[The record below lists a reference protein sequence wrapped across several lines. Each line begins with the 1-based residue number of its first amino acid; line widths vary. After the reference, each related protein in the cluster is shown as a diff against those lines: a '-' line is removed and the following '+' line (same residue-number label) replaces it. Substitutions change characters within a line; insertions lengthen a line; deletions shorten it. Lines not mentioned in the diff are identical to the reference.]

1 MKNRGGKS
9 RYTIPFMNGGK
20 RTAYFLFRFLVF
32 LLTLMALHFKETM
45 LCTAEGGKKWW
56 GNGVKDNNCCAY
68 TRSQNLKT
76 DQKSKNIKLA
86 LNGPRR
92 MTLQGI
98 YSARSWIALILGPS
112 HKLII

>member
-1 MKNRGGKS
+1 M
-9 RYTIPFMNGGK
+9 
-20 RTAYFLFRFLVF
+20 
-32 LLTLMALHFKETM
+32 TLMALHFKETM
-45 LCTAEGGKKWW
+45 LRAPLKEVKSGGEMVLRIITA
-56 GNGVKDNNCCAY
+56 ALY

-76 DQKSKNIKLA
+76 DQESKNIKLA